1 MVHKLFIDSR
11 AAKEGTPSDFVWA
24 PDRPVSVGKCRC
36 FLDAVHMPVTFGT
49 ITETNKYFYIAEEL
63 PFLTVLPTA
72 GKVYLRETISG
83 TTLWRIVVIP
93 PAIYDGPALA
103 TAMTTAL
110 GAGYT
115 VAYTAV
121 ASTLGNLTIT
131 TANTYTILSRA
142 SMLRDNLFNGSLIPK
157 YDLQDASDILGT
169 TTTDASGVLT
179 LGHGLGYRRIGLSVG
194 SYTFDTIATELQ
206 TQLNN
211 GSSLSTYTVSK
222 NDSTGRLSISN
233 ADPLKFHVYPES
245 YLYNNAFSF
254 QGYTE
259 PFHASDSITGFSGKA
274 VLHGNTLTAASHV
287 NVLAYHSLFINS
299 TLGSHSDTLGPIG
312 QSTIARKVVIDH
324 PSFVHDFHSLPFDYI
339 TLEKQSISSIRFRVT
354 DWRGHTVEMSDWSLS
369 VVLVPEDEF

>member
-1 MVHKLFIDSR
+1 MVHKLLIDSR

-24 PDRPVSVGKCRC
+24 PDRPVSVGKCRA
-36 FLDAVHMPVTFGT
+36 FLDAVHMPVTWGT
-49 ITETNKYFYIAEEL
+49 ITDTNKYMYIAEEM
-63 PFLTVLPTA
+63 PAFTVLPTQT
-72 GKVYLRETISG
+72 KVYLRENG
-83 TTLWRIVVIP
+83 VERVLTLAASIVP
-93 PAIYDGPALA
+93 PDDGPGLAQALA
-103 TAMTTAL
+103 TAL

-115 VAYTAV
+115 TSFTAV
-121 ASTLGNLTIT
+121 AGTLGSITIT
-131 TANTYTILSRA
+131 SAISWVILSRA
-142 SMLRDNLFNGSLIPK
+142 SLLQLSTFAGSQLVHSN
-157 YDLQDASDILGT
+157 LQDASDILGT

-179 LGHGLGYRRIGLSVG
+179 LGHGLDYRRIGLSVG
-194 SYTFDTIATELQ
+194 SYIFDTLATELQ
-206 TQLNN
+206 AQLNT

-222 NDSTGRLSISN
+222 NSTTSRLSISN

-299 TLGSHSDTLGPIG
+299 TLGSHSDTLGPVG